1 MRRAIAVTCLVFLV
15 GVSQAKAQ
23 ATYSFSVS
31 RHVSIPFSE
40 QRVDD
45 ILAAASKM
53 LKKLDDPDDL
63 ACDVTFKRIGPIQTF
78 TSPNAEGVIH
88 NRRERDAVH
97 SENFDSSVINIKI
110 VKKIEYCRPPFTGF
124 LGCSWPHRFHSIIVV
139 ADQQVPQLVWPHE
152 FGHQTG
158 LWHRRPLDN
167 ALMSPCTLQ
176 TDNVQVTQRE
186 CKCFQKGP
194 GGCKKPEPHPP
205 VGCK

>member
-110 VKKIEYCRPPFTGF
+110 VKKIE
-124 LGCSWPHRFHSIIVV
+124 
-139 ADQQVPQLVWPHE
+139 
-152 FGHQTG
+152 
-158 LWHRRPLDN
+158 
-167 ALMSPCTLQ
+167 
-176 TDNVQVTQRE
+176 
-186 CKCFQKGP
+186 
-194 GGCKKPEPHPP
+194 
-205 VGCK
+205 